1 MLKGLGPQQL
11 ILGEGYEKVGN
22 GGLWTRLELIFPSR
36 WAPVEVQLSAVA
48 ASCVVTL
55 KRVGGEIRSSRS
67 EIGKS
72 EEECF
77 GQLKM

>member
-1 MLKGLGPQQL
+1 MNIARSYPTKR
-11 ILGEGYEKVGN
+11 N
-22 GGLWTRLELIFPSR
+22 H
-36 WAPVEVQLSAVA
+36 VEVQLNAVA
-48 ASCVVTL
+48 ASYVVTL